1 MQRAQ
6 VQLSDL
12 KAVEPKWLD
21 NRKISVND
29 VLIDFKSCTIKKHL
43 QSIHIAPLTM
53 ELLTFFVDNPGVYIS
68 CEMLMQ
74 KVWCGRHVT
83 NNAVRI
89 AVKKLRDAF
98 SDDFKNPS
106 LIKTVPNR
114 GYLFIGDI
122 KVLEDEVV
130 VEADQQN
137 ARVEKK
143 KGGLFS
149 LAKTSQNLKL
159 FFSTIFFKQTNGVL

>member
-1 MQRAQ
+1 MQ
-6 VQLSDL
+6 L
-12 KAVEPKWLD
+12 
-21 NRKISVND
+21 
-29 VLIDFKSCTIKKHL
+29 
-43 QSIHIAPLTM
+43 
-53 ELLTFFVDNPGVYIS
+53 Y
-68 CEMLMQ
+68 
-74 KVWCGRHVT
+74 
-83 NNAVRI
+83 
-89 AVKKLRDAF
+89 F